1 MIGFVSATLT
11 VNVGGLAGVAAG
23 AAAAAAFFAF
33 FPFFAFFAAGAA
45 AALTGTKS
53 ELMLPSGEHPE
64 AGSPDVTV
72 WFCSWLGGFYS
83 GRG

>member
-11 VNVGGLAGVAAG
+11 VNVGGLAGG
-23 AAAAAAFFAF
+23 AAAAAAPAAFFAF
-33 FPFFAFFAAGAA
+33 FPFAFFAFLPAAGAA

-53 ELMLPSGEHPE
+53 ELKLPSGEHPA

-72 WFCSWLGGFYS
+72 
-83 GRG
+83 

>member
-11 VNVGGLAGVAAG
+11 VNVGGLAGVAA
-23 AAAAAAFFAF
+23 AFPAAFFAF
-33 FPFFAFFAAGAA
+33 FVFFAFFAGAA

-53 ELMLPSGEHPE
+53 ELKPPSGEHPA

-72 WFCSWLGGFYS
+72 WFWLWLGK
-83 GRG
+83 RR

>member
-11 VNVGGLAGVAAG
+11 VNVGGLAGG
-23 AAAAAAFFAF
+23 AAAAAPPAAFLAF
-33 FPFFAFFAAGAA
+33 FPFFAFFAGAAA

-53 ELMLPSGEHPE
+53 ELNAPSGEHPA

-72 WFCSWLGGFYS
+72 WFYSWLVAAHA
-83 GRG
+83 R